1 MEADRLAQLGLTV
14 DEAGGGLEA
23 VLALDR
29 AVVNP
34 FTQAVRPAV
43 TFALA
48 EDRLIPVE
56 PPELVGLPP
65 LSVAELGDRE
75 QLEAQL
81 RAAFDEHVA
90 GLEHRVEELQAL
102 GISARVDPE
111 SLEIQGEVE
120 LPPLRFVLGGDKRG
134 HLQIEQVYRAG
145 TLVGSEV
152 GPPFDP
158 TGFGG
163 REALGIWLRGQ
174 AGTPAEPQIPRG
186 VGFGELLER
195 FGAAARVP
203 PRSGVEV
210 IVDFKA
216 RGERYRF
223 VAARVRGRLFRA
235 LLAGPDGKKW
245 GDHFALEDFAGV
257 EDVAVRALGIEAKEI
272 EWLGPEAEE

>member
-34 FTQAVRPAV
+34 LTRAVRPEV

-65 LSVAELGDRE
+65 LSVAELADRE
-75 QLEAQL
+75 ELEAQL
-81 RAAFDEHVA
+81 WAAFEEHVGA
-90 GLEHRVEELQAL
+90 LDRRLGELQAL
-102 GISARVDPE
+102 GIQARVDPE
-111 SLEIQGEVE
+111 SLEIQGELE
-120 LPPLRFVLGGDKRG
+120 LGPLRFVLGGDKRG
-134 HLQIEQVYRAG
+134 NLQITQIYRAG
-145 TLVGSEV
+145 ALVGSDV

-158 TGFGG
+158 SGFGG
-163 REALGIWLRGQ
+163 PEALGSWLRGQ
-174 AGTPAEPQIPRG
+174 AGAPVEPQTPLG
-186 VGFGELLER
+186 LGYGELLER

-203 PRSGVEV
+203 PRSGLEV
-210 IVDFKA
+210 IVDFRV
-216 RGERYRF
+216 RGERFRF

-245 GDHFALEDFAGV
+245 GDHFNLEDFTGV
-257 EDVAVRALGIEAKEI
+257 GEVAVRVLGVEPGEI
-272 EWLGPEAEE
+272 EWLGAEAEE

>member
-1 MEADRLAQLGLTV
+1 LEADRLAQLGLTV

-23 VLALDR
+23 VLDLDR

-34 FTQAVRPAV
+34 LTKAVRPAV

-65 LSVAELGDRE
+65 LPVAEIADRAE
-75 QLEAQL
+75 LEAQL
-81 RAAFDEHVA
+81 RAAFDEHLS
-90 GLEHRVEELQAL
+90 GLDRRMAELDAL
-102 GISARVDPE
+102 GISTHVDPE

-120 LPPLRFVLGGDKRG
+120 LGPLRFVLGGDKRG
-134 HLQIEQVYRAG
+134 HLQIDQIYRDG

-174 AGTPAEPQIPRG
+174 AGTPMEPQTPAG
-186 VGFGELLER
+186 VGFGELVQR

-203 PRSGVEV
+203 PRSGLEV
-210 IVDFKA
+210 IVDFRV

-257 EDVAVRALGIEAKEI
+257 EDVAVRVLGVEPKEI